1 MDSTSN
7 GTSDRRTAADES
19 VADGRVPTSA
29 IESDYVYRSID
40 HRRRR
45 YVVATLAVEG
55 STTVSELATRIRE
68 REGDRDSDRDRD
80 GNGRDAAA
88 GTGTVVGASDGRDD
102 ERGSRAPSEDVR
114 LSLAHTHLPKLE
126 EQGVVRHDRATGRVE
141 PTDRTAVVAAAMRGV
156 GTLVE
161 DA

>member
-68 REGDRDSDRDRD
+68 REGDRD

-88 GTGTVVGASDGRDD
+88 GSGTVVGASDGRDD